1 MKTYKVIVCSS
12 IFYEIEVEAT
22 SEKQVNEFFN
32 DGDLDFISGEQ
43 IDLESHIYD
52 IREAVTA

>member
-12 IFYEIEVEAT
+12 IFYEVEVDAT
-22 SEKQVNEFFN
+22 NEKQVNELFN
-32 DGDLDFISGEQ
+32 NGDIDFISGGE

>member
-12 IFYEIEVEAT
+12 IFYEVEVDAEN
-22 SEKQVNEFFN
+22 EKQVHEFFKN
-32 DGDLDFISGEQ
+32 GDIDFISGQE

-52 IREAVTA
+52 VKEC